1 MKPLQV
7 KSSLAGGLLLAI
19 AFAACSG
26 GPPKTSGGSTA
37 PAGSAPGAVASSA
50 DVVKITSPQVAL
62 NAGGSLDA
70 VINVSIQPGF
80 HINANPPTFSYLI
93 PTEVTAGNTAGIIP
107 GKPVYPAGEKR
118 KFQFA
123 DQPLSVYEG
132 DARVILPLGV
142 EGRAAKGALSLPITV
157 RVQACDDQQCYP
169 PTTLKA
175 AIQVE
180 VK

>member
-1 MKPLQV
+1 MKRLLI
-7 KSSLAGGLLLAI
+7 KSSLACVVLLSF

-26 GPPKTSGGSTA
+26 GASKTGDGSPTTSA
-37 PAGSAPGAVASSA
+37 PAGVSSSA
-50 DVVKITSPQVAL
+50 DVVKITSPQVTID
-62 NAGGSLDA
+62 AGSSLDA
-70 VINVSIQPGF
+70 VINLSIRSGY

-93 PTEVTAGNTAGIIP
+93 PTEVTAGKAEGISP
-107 GKPVYPAGEKR
+107 GKPVYPAGEMR

-123 DQPLSVYEG
+123 DQPLSVYQG
-132 DARVILPLGV
+132 DARVTLPLRVDGS
-142 EGRAAKGALSLPITV
+142 AAKGALTLPVTV

-175 AIQVE
+175 TIQVE